1 MYALLSSL
9 LPKLL
14 VVSNPFIDRFNE
26 GGVFFMSSI
35 LICFLL
41 SLYFLIRGFVAI
53 KTNPDYSKKMIRLTT
68 DSSLLGL
75 VVGFLASILGL
86 IGAFDAV
93 EAMGDPD
100 PSIFAGGL
108 KVSLL
113 TATFGLFT
121 FVIARLG
128 ILILRLLQKE
138 VKSNRE

>member
-1 MYALLSSL
+1 MKALFFSISKFLI
-9 LPKLL
+9 
-14 VVSNPFIDRFNE
+14 VVNPISDKFYE
-26 GGVFFMSSI
+26 GGVLFMSSI

-41 SLYFLIRGFVAI
+41 SLYFLIRGFIVI
-53 KTNPDYSKKMIRLTT
+53 KNNPVYSKKMIRLTT

-75 VVGFLASILGL
+75 VVGFLGSIIGL
-86 IGAFDAV
+86 ISAFDAV
-93 EAMGDPD
+93 EAMGNPE
-100 PSIFAGGL
+100 PAMFAGGL

-128 ILILRLLQKE
+128 ILILRGLQKE

>member
-1 MYALLSSL
+1 MTALLFSFSKIL
-9 LPKLL
+9 IM
-14 VVSNPFIDRFNE
+14 VNPLSDRFAE
-26 GGVFFMSSI
+26 GGTFFMSLI

-41 SLYFLIRGFVAI
+41 SLYFLIRGFIAI
-53 KTNPDYSKKMIRLTT
+53 NKNPDYSRKMIRLTT

-93 EAMGDPD
+93 EAMGNPD

-113 TATFGLFT
+113 TATFSLFT

>member
-1 MYALLSSL
+1 MKALFFSISKFLI
-9 LPKLL
+9 
-14 VVSNPFIDRFNE
+14 VVNPISDKFYE
-26 GGVFFMSSI
+26 GGVLFMSSI

-41 SLYFLIRGFVAI
+41 SLYFLIRGFIVI
-53 KTNPDYSKKMIRLTT
+53 KNNPVYSKKMIRLTT

-75 VVGFLASILGL
+75 VVGFLGSIIGL

-93 EAMGDPD
+93 EAMGNPE
-100 PSIFAGGL
+100 PAMFAGGL

-128 ILILRLLQKE
+128 ILILRGLQKE